1 MKQHLDHMTNHIAKL
16 AMMPA
21 WIDEMRRWT
30 RELEQHESGFYV
42 GLGAA
47 VAERLKLLREQE
59 KDGGSNE
66 SPDHDHVRTRT
77 GS

>member
-1 MKQHLDHMTNHIAKL
+1 MVNHIAKL

-30 RELEQHESGFYV
+30 LELEKHESGYYK

-47 VAERLKLLREQE
+47 VKQRIELLQ
-59 KDGGSNE
+59 KQKQDGK
-66 SPDHDHVRTRT
+66 
-77 GS
+77 

>member
-1 MKQHLDHMTNHIAKL
+1 MKDHLNHMVNHIAKL
-16 AMMPA
+16 AMNPA

-47 VAERLKLLREQE
+47 VAERIKLLKEQE
-59 KDGGSNE
+59 KNGESN
-66 SPDHDHVRTRT
+66 D
-77 GS
+77 